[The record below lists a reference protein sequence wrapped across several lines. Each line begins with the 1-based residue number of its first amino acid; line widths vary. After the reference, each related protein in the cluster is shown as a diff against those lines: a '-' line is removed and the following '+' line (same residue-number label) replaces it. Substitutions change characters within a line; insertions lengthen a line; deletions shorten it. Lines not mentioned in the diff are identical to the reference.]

1 MSQHS
6 DRAISALESGATAD
20 AIAIA
25 RDAGDDADAL
35 NLLAN
40 WTLAGRL
47 LPRDLVEARRLLRAA
62 SEAGSEDASLVEAV
76 LTANGT
82 GAARDWQGALVLL
95 RNAAERFGG
104 PARDDVALLGAM
116 ALDANGDPVGLPDPE
131 ILGKDYVVRRW
142 RGFLTPGEC
151 AHVAMSVSD
160 LLAPSMVADPRTG
173 RLIDHPIRTSSA
185 AVLGPTRET
194 LPLQAILRRLAAATG
209 TAVEQGEPLNV
220 LHYAPGQQYRDHV
233 DTLPHEP
240 NQRIKTA
247 LMYLNSG
254 YAGGET
260 HFALSRLSV
269 AGGGG
274 DAVAFDNVLPDG
286 TPDPRSRHAGL
297 PIRQGTKW
305 AATRWIRA
313 RPYDVWNPR

>member
-6 DRAISALESGATAD
+6 DRASRALESGATAD

-25 RDAGDDADAL
+25 QDAGDDADAL

-40 WTLAGRL
+40 WTLAGRV
-47 LPRDLVEARRLLRAA
+47 LPRNLAEARRLLRAA

-82 GAARDWQGALVLL
+82 GTDRDWHGALLLL
-95 RNAAERFGG
+95 RSAAERFGG
-104 PARDDVALLGAM
+104 PARDDLALLGAM
-116 ALDANGDPVGLPDPE
+116 SLDANGDPVGLPDPE
-131 ILGKDYVVRRW
+131 ILGKDYTVRRW
-142 RGFLTPGEC
+142 RAFLTPGEC

-260 HFALSRLSV
+260 RFALSHLSV
-269 AGGGG
+269 EGGGG

-297 PIRQGTKW
+297 PIRRGTKW

-313 RPYDVWNPR
+313 QPHDVWAPH